1 MRRTQIYL
9 TDEQRSQVA
18 ERARARGCAQSQII
32 RELLDRGLGIETESD
47 DPVAAIRETA
57 GLLADEADW
66 EGWQRSVR
74 GRSADQRLTAL
85 NL

>member
-1 MRRTQIYL
+1 MQRTQIYL
-9 TDEQRSQVA
+9 TDEQRSRVA
-18 ERARARGCAQSQII
+18 ERARERGCAQSQVI

-47 DPVAAIRETA
+47 DAVAAIRETA
-57 GLLADEADW
+57 GLLAEEADW
-66 EGWQRSVR
+66 ETWQRSVR

>member
-1 MRRTQIYL
+1 VRRTQIYL
-9 TDEQRSQVA
+9 TDEQRSRVA
-18 ERARARGCAQSQII
+18 ERAHERGCAQSQII
-32 RELLDRGLGIETESD
+32 RELLDRGLGIAAEPD

-66 EGWQRSVR
+66 ETWQASVL

-85 NL
+85 NR